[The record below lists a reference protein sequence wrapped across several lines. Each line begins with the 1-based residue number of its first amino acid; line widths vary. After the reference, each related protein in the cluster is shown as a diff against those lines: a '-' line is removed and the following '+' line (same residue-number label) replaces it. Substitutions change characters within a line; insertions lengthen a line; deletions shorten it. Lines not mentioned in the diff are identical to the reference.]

1 MERDD
6 WVDKKTIFKENFYST
21 VMMLGNLPGGKL
33 QILPSGSF
41 ISLSGIPSEDDNYLV
56 FNPSTNQE
64 EIDDALLFLK
74 NSETPFI
81 APEIYDCDVN
91 FSNMLESS
99 GLNKKHSYTAMSLE
113 KRKEHIS
120 DVSVIEI
127 KNASEA
133 EIWAGASWAGF
144 GENTPVAKNY
154 ITFTEKL
161 INCKKN
167 KLYVLKHCDVAV
179 SSGLIHYSE
188 KACGLYYFSTLP
200 EFRRQGFA
208 HCLMDTLASVAFRT
222 YENFVLLATEQGE
235 PFYKRFGFESLYTVP
250 IRTL

>member
-1 MERDD
+1 M
-6 WVDKKTIFKENFYST
+6 DKKSIFKENFLST
-21 VMMLGNLPGGKL
+21 VTMLGNLPGGRL
-33 QILPSGSF
+33 QILPSGSL

-81 APEIYDCDVN
+81 APEIYDCDLN